1 MAGALSAY
9 ANAQTI
15 VQADMPAVPDYI
27 VKSENNPS
35 AKPLSVLNVPTEQ
48 GNNEPDKQ
56 VDTSQ
61 ETVSGASEDVPGAD
75 SPEDEISDAELAKR
89 AMFTPKKGD
98 MEDVETELREKEAE
112 LASDPAKVGPCAD
125 ATKIC
130 TITVSPGRLEMLQ
143 LSSQHANRV
152 ITPFKDPEYAPKL
165 DDSKASISISGSSLY
180 IQPAENERIVMYV
193 REKGTEQPVL
203 QLGVLGARVIPRQIA
218 LEMEYGDDYLPS
230 SSINQGLTD
239 LAALPV
245 FQEIREQFTDLA
257 QLNVPDGFTVSNKGE
272 PIGHFCQNRAG
283 VVFDY
288 QSGQTLTGSGYDI
301 FVVRANNN
309 SQSPVQLDET
319 WCASS
324 RVLAVAFWP
333 EILVEPGEA
342 SEVYIAARRPA
353 KPGRAKRHSL
363 IGG

>member
-193 REKGTEQPVL
+193 REKGSEQPVL
-203 QLGVLGARVIPRQIA
+203 QLGVLGARVIPRH
-218 LEMEYGDDYLPS
+218 DYLPS